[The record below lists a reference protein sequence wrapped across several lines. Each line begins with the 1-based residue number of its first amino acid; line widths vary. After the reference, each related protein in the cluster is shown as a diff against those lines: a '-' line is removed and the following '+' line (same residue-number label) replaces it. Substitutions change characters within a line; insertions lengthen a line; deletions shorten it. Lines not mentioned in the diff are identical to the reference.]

1 MSTHDLQVL
10 PELADEAILLMR
22 RVIAQGAPAEVIT
35 TDNLVRAFGL
45 DPLAR
50 PTFERLESE
59 RLESGRLATDRHE
72 EVS

>member
-1 MSTHDLQVL
+1 
-10 PELADEAILLMR
+10 MR
-22 RVIAQGAPAEVIT
+22 PGGRAPAEVIT